1 MDTTLNCSLRFG
13 QGSESKTE
21 MPGRLLNREAL
32 QKIAARI
39 SLIGLTVGF
48 SVLGT
53 LIIVNRYQADLNEIS
68 GGSPIAIV
76 GGIGAILVGIVFL
89 IAACLHLRFC
99 ARDSIALQIRRQSTR
114 LSFSRPRQTMTS
126 AVLS

>member
-1 MDTTLNCSLRFG
+1 MDAILNCSLRFG

-21 MPGRLLNREAL
+21 MPGRLLKQEAL

-68 GGSPIAIV
+68 GGSSIAMV

-89 IAACLHLRFC
+89 IAACLHL
-99 ARDSIALQIRRQSTR
+99 LQIRRQFAS